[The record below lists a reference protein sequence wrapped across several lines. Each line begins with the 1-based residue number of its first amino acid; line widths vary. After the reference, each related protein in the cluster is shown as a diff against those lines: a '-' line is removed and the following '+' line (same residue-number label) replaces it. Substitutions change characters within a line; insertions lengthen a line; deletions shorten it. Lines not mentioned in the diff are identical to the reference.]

1 MSAETIERAAVSIER
16 DGAVAAIVL
25 CRPHRRNALDLDA
38 WIALREAVLE
48 LQEDPQI
55 RSVILTGADGTFCA
69 GSDLDKRGSSHPLD
83 RMRVINATAIALSE
97 FPKPLVAKVDGFAVG
112 AGWNMALLCD
122 FVVAAKG
129 AKFSQIFAKR
139 GLSVDFGGSW
149 ILPRLVGLQQAKRL
163 VMLAETIDA
172 QEAYELGLVTYLVEP
187 AELDEHTSTL
197 AQRLAAGPPAALS
210 QSAAML
216 EHHTLPLVAGGVGQ
230 RGEGASGQFC
240 DGCHRRGSCLCGKA
254 GADLHRRV
262 GRTRGNSGG
271 VSDGSLVV

>member
-16 DGAVAAIVL
+16 DGAVATIVL

-48 LQEDPQI
+48 LQEDSQI

-83 RMRVINATAIALSE
+83 RMRVINATAIALGE
-97 FPKPLVAKVDGFAVG
+97 FP
-112 AGWNMALLCD
+112 
-122 FVVAAKG
+122 
-129 AKFSQIFAKR
+129 KFSQIFAKR

-187 AELDEHTSTL
+187 GEMDEHTSKL
-197 AQRLAAGPPAALS
+197 AQRLADGPPAALS

-216 EHHTLPLVAGGVGQ
+216 EHHTSLSLREALDNEARAQAVNFATDATDAVRAFVEKREPVFT
-230 RGEGASGQFC
+230 GEWAVPG
-240 DGCHRRGSCLCGKA
+240 LT
-254 GADLHRRV
+254 RV
-262 GRTRGNSGG
+262 E
-271 VSDGSLVV
+271 

>member
-1 MSAETIERAAVSIER
+1 MKQSSNSKRTR
-16 DGAVAAIVL
+16 
-25 CRPHRRNALDLDA
+25 
-38 WIALREAVLE
+38 
-48 LQEDPQI
+48 QI

-97 FPKPLVAKVDGFAVG
+97 FPNPLVAKVDGFAVG

-197 AQRLAAGPPAALS
+197 AQRLAARPAGRTESVCRHARTS
-210 QSAAML
+210 
-216 EHHTLPLVAGGVGQ
+216 HLPL
-230 RGEGASGQFC
+230 
-240 DGCHRRGSCLCGKA
+240 GCGRRWTTRRGRKRSILRRMPPTRFVPLWKSGSRSSPESGPYQGQLGWSERRIA
-254 GADLHRRV
+254 GRMMDEWICTSSPTSSLLSTTV
-262 GRTRGNSGG
+262 G
-271 VSDGSLVV
+271 